1 MKIDREELV
10 RATEAGGLKKY
21 KTYAR
26 LSGPGWLQSAITLGG
41 GSLAGALFLGVI
53 GGYSILWV
61 QLFAM
66 ILGVVMLCA
75 ISYVTLSTGRS
86 PFEAMRTEINPVL
99 AWGWLIAT
107 LLANLVWALPQY
119 SLAYGAVSQN
129 LFPEAFADGGAV
141 SEFMVVIQ
149 NLFPDAFADEGTGS
163 KFLVSGIIFI
173 AVTAIT
179 LCYGNEGVGIK
190 IYEWVLKGIVAGI
203 VLCFMGVVLKIST
216 SSEDFNLLSALSG
229 FIPDLSILWKPA
241 EVFLPMLEKID
252 QAGVRSFWTEEIVN
266 TQRMR
271 MVAAAA
277 TAVGINMTFLLP
289 YSMLSKKWGREHRGL
304 AMFDLSTGMVIPYVL
319 AVSCVVIASAY
330 MFHGKPY
337 DGLLEDKNG
346 QVVLVES
353 SAGAKDFN
361 KLLER
366 RKNSSPEFA
375 SLEISQPETRLAA
388 MLVPRNT
395 ANFAKSLS
403 ALSGDSSFSNI
414 IFGLGVL
421 AMALSTISILCL
433 ISGFVFCEA
442 LGAPHG
448 GGVHKAG
455 ILTGLFGAFWPIFW
469 DGGSKAYL
477 AVVTSTFGYILFPI
491 ACLGFFLMMNSS
503 RLLKE
508 DLPKGG
514 QRLVWNLLLGT
525 SLLITGLAAGHT
537 ATTKTLPNS
546 DFPIGTVGLC
556 VFLALVVWGHFRM
569 KAKNV
574 PS

>member
-1 MKIDREELV
+1 MKIDRDELA
-10 RATEAGGLKKY
+10 RATEAGGWEKY
-21 KTYAR
+21 KTFAK

-61 QLFAM
+61 QLLAM
-66 ILGVVMLCA
+66 ILGVIMLCA
-75 ISYVTLSTGRS
+75 ISYITLSTGRS
-86 PFEAMRTEINPVL
+86 PFEAMRNEINSVL

-129 LFPEAFADGGAV
+129 LFPEVFADGG
-141 SEFMVVIQ
+141 
-149 NLFPDAFADEGTGS
+149 NGS
-163 KFLVSGIIFI
+163 KFLVSGIIFL

-216 SSEDFNLLSALSG
+216 SAEDFNLLGALSG
-229 FIPDLSILWKPA
+229 FIPDLSILWQPA
-241 EVFLPMLEKID
+241 EVFLPILEKIE
-252 QAGVRSFWTEEIVN
+252 QADLRAFWTEEIVN

-271 MVAAAA
+271 MVGAAA

-289 YSMLSKKWGREHRGL
+289 YSMLSKKWGKEHRGL
-304 AMFDLSTGMVIPYVL
+304 AIFDLSTGMVIPYVL

-330 MFHGKPY
+330 MFHGQPF
-337 DGLLEDKNG
+337 DGLLEEKDG

-353 SAGAKDFN
+353 SVGINDFN
-361 KLLER
+361 KLIDR
-366 RKNSSPEFA
+366 RKNTVEGSE
-375 SLEISQPETRLAA
+375 SLNVGQAETQLAA

-403 ALSGDSSFSNI
+403 ALSGDASFSNM

-442 LGAPHG
+442 LGTEHG
-448 GGVHKAG
+448 GTVHKAG
-455 ILTGLFGAFWPIFW
+455 ILTGLFGVFWPVFW

-477 AVVTSTFGYILFPI
+477 AVVTSTFGYVLFPI
-491 ACLGFFLMMNSS
+491 ASLAFFLMMNSS

-508 DLPKGG
+508 DLPKGNS
-514 QRLVWNLLLGT
+514 RLVWNLLLGT

-537 ATTKTLPNS
+537 ATTKTLPNG
-546 DFPIGTVGLC
+546 FPIGTVGLG
-556 VFLALVVWGHFRM
+556 VFLALVAWAHLRIKN
-569 KAKNV
+569 KA
-574 PS
+574 S

>member
-1 MKIDREELV
+1 MKIDREELA
-10 RATEAGGLKKY
+10 RATEAGGWEKY
-21 KTYAR
+21 KTFAK

-61 QLFAM
+61 QLLAM
-66 ILGVVMLCA
+66 ILGVIMLCA
-75 ISYVTLSTGRS
+75 ISYITLSTGRS
-86 PFEAMRTEINPVL
+86 PFEAMRNEINPVL

-129 LFPEAFADGGAV
+129 LFPEAFADGG
-141 SEFMVVIQ
+141 
-149 NLFPDAFADEGTGS
+149 DGS
-163 KFLVSGIIFI
+163 KFLVSGIIFL

-203 VLCFMGVVLKIST
+203 VLCFIGVVLKIST
-216 SSEDFNLLSALSG
+216 SAEDFNLLGALSG
-229 FIPDLSILWKPA
+229 FIPDLSILWQPA
-241 EVFLPMLEKID
+241 EVFLPILEKIE
-252 QAGVRSFWTEEIVN
+252 QADLRAFWTEEIVN

-271 MVAAAA
+271 MVGAAA

-289 YSMLSKKWGREHRGL
+289 YSMLSKKWGKEHRGL
-304 AMFDLSTGMVIPYVL
+304 AIFDLSTGMVIPYVL

-330 MFHGKPY
+330 MFHGQPY
-337 DGLLEDKNG
+337 DGLLEEKDG
-346 QVVLVES
+346 QMVLVES
-353 SAGAKDFN
+353 SAGINDFN
-361 KLLER
+361 KLIDR
-366 RKNSSPEFA
+366 RKNTVEGSE
-375 SLEISQPETRLAA
+375 SLEVGQAETQLAA

-403 ALSGDSSFSNI
+403 ALSGDASFSNM

-442 LGAPHG
+442 LGTVHG
-448 GGVHKAG
+448 GSVHKAG
-455 ILTGLFGAFWPIFW
+455 ILTGLFGVFWPVFW

-477 AVVTSTFGYILFPI
+477 AVVTSTFGYVLFPI
-491 ACLGFFLMMNSS
+491 ASLAFFLMMNSS

-508 DLPKGG
+508 DLPKGNS
-514 QRLVWNLLLGT
+514 RLVWNLLLGT

-537 ATTKTLPNS
+537 ATTKSLPNG
-546 DFPIGTVGLC
+546 FPIGTVGLG
-556 VFLALVVWGHFRM
+556 VFLALVAWAHLRM
-569 KAKNV
+569 KNKTV
-574 PS
+574 S

>member
-1 MKIDREELV
+1 MKIDREELA
-10 RATEAGGLKKY
+10 RATEAGGWEKY
-21 KTYAR
+21 KTFAK

-61 QLFAM
+61 QLLAM
-66 ILGVVMLCA
+66 ILGVIMLCA
-75 ISYVTLSTGRS
+75 ISYITLSTGRS
-86 PFEAMRTEINPVL
+86 PFEAMRNEINPVL

-129 LFPEAFADGGAV
+129 LFPEAFADGG
-141 SEFMVVIQ
+141 
-149 NLFPDAFADEGTGS
+149 NGS
-163 KFLVSGIIFI
+163 KFLVSGIIFL

-216 SSEDFNLLSALSG
+216 SAEDFNLLGALSG
-229 FIPDLSILWKPA
+229 FIPDLSILWQPA
-241 EVFLPMLEKID
+241 EVFLPILEKIE
-252 QAGVRSFWTEEIVN
+252 QADLRAFWTEEIVN

-271 MVAAAA
+271 MVGAAA

-289 YSMLSKKWGREHRGL
+289 YSMLSKKWGKEHRGL
-304 AMFDLSTGMVIPYVL
+304 AIFDLSTGMVIPYVL

-330 MFHGKPY
+330 MFHGQPY
-337 DGLLEDKNG
+337 DGLLEEKDG

-353 SAGAKDFN
+353 SAGINDFN
-361 KLLER
+361 KLIDR
-366 RKNSSPEFA
+366 RKNTVEGSE
-375 SLEISQPETRLAA
+375 SLEVGQAETKLAA

-403 ALSGDSSFSNI
+403 ALSGDASFSNM

-442 LGAPHG
+442 LGTEHG
-448 GGVHKAG
+448 GTVHKAG
-455 ILTGLFGAFWPIFW
+455 ILTGLFGVFWPVFW

-477 AVVTSTFGYILFPI
+477 AVVTSTFGYVLFPI
-491 ACLGFFLMMNSS
+491 ASLAFFLMMNSS

-508 DLPKGG
+508 DLPKGNS
-514 QRLVWNLLLGT
+514 RLVWNLLLGT

-537 ATTKTLPNS
+537 ATTKTLPNG
-546 DFPIGTVGLC
+546 FPIGTVGLG
-556 VFLALVVWGHFRM
+556 VFLALVAWAHLRM
-569 KAKNV
+569 KNKTV
-574 PS
+574 

>member
-1 MKIDREELV
+1 MKIDREELA
-10 RATEAGGLKKY
+10 RATEAGGWEKY
-21 KTYAR
+21 KTFAK

-61 QLFAM
+61 QLLAM
-66 ILGVVMLCA
+66 ILGVIMLCA
-75 ISYVTLSTGRS
+75 ISYITLSTGRS
-86 PFEAMRTEINPVL
+86 PFEAMRNEINPVL

-129 LFPEAFADGGAV
+129 LFPEAFADGG
-141 SEFMVVIQ
+141 
-149 NLFPDAFADEGTGS
+149 NGS
-163 KFLVSGIIFI
+163 KFLVSGIIFL

-216 SSEDFNLLSALSG
+216 SAEDFNLLGALSG
-229 FIPDLSILWKPA
+229 FIPDLSILWQPA
-241 EVFLPMLEKID
+241 EVFLPILEKIE
-252 QAGVRSFWTEEIVN
+252 QADLRAFWTEEIVN

-271 MVAAAA
+271 MVGAAA

-289 YSMLSKKWGREHRGL
+289 YSMLSKKWGKEHRGL
-304 AMFDLSTGMVIPYVL
+304 AIFDLSTGMVIPYVL

-330 MFHGKPY
+330 MFHGQPY
-337 DGLLEDKNG
+337 DGLLEEKDG

-353 SAGAKDFN
+353 SAGINDFN
-361 KLLER
+361 KLIDR
-366 RKNSSPEFA
+366 RKNTIEGSD
-375 SLEISQPETRLAA
+375 SLEVGQAETQLAA

-403 ALSGDSSFSNI
+403 ALSGDASFSNM

-442 LGAPHG
+442 LGTEHG
-448 GGVHKAG
+448 GTVHKAG
-455 ILTGLFGAFWPIFW
+455 ILTGLFGVFWPVFW

-477 AVVTSTFGYILFPI
+477 AVVTSTFGYVLFPI
-491 ACLGFFLMMNSS
+491 ASLAFFLMMNSS

-508 DLPKGG
+508 DLPKGNS
-514 QRLVWNLLLGT
+514 RLVWNLLLGT

-537 ATTKTLPNS
+537 ATTKTLPNG
-546 DFPIGTVGLC
+546 FPIGTVGLG
-556 VFLALVVWGHFRM
+556 VFLALVAWAHLRM
-569 KAKNV
+569 KNKTV
-574 PS
+574 S

>member
-10 RATEAGGLKKY
+10 RASQAGGFKKY

-61 QLFAM
+61 QLLAM

-86 PFEAMRTEINPVL
+86 PFEAMRTEVNPVL

-129 LFPEAFADGGAV
+129 LFPEVFADGG
-141 SEFMVVIQ
+141 
-149 NLFPDAFADEGTGS
+149 TGA
-163 KFLVSGIIFI
+163 KFLVSGLIFI
-173 AVTAIT
+173 VVTAIT
-179 LCYGNEGVGIK
+179 LCYGRDGVGIK

-203 VLCFMGVVLKIST
+203 VLCFMGVVLKIS
-216 SSEDFNLLSALSG
+216 SSSADFNLLIALRG
-229 FIPDLSILWKPA
+229 FIPDLSILTEPGD
-241 EVFLPMLEKID
+241 VFLPLLKEID
-252 QAGVRSFWTEEIVN
+252 HAGVREFWSEKIVN
-266 TQRMR
+266 TQRER
-271 MVAAAA
+271 MVGAAA

-304 AMFDLSTGMVIPYVL
+304 AIFDLSTGMVIPYVL
-319 AVSCVVIASAY
+319 AVSCVVLASAY
-330 MFHGKPY
+330 MFHGQPY
-337 DGLLEDKNG
+337 DGLLVEEDG
-346 QVVLVES
+346 QVRLVED
-353 SAGAKDFN
+353 SAGARDFD
-361 KLLER
+361 KLIAG
-366 RKNSSPEFA
+366 RKGADPEF
-375 SLEISQPETRLAA
+375 SELEVGQAETRLAA
-388 MLVPRNT
+388 MLVPRT
-395 ANFAKSLS
+395 TGNFANSLS
-403 ALSGDSSFSNI
+403 ALSGEGSVSQF

-442 LGAPHG
+442 LGVAHG
-448 GGVHKAG
+448 GSVHKAG
-455 ILTGLFGAFWPIFW
+455 ILTGLFGVFWPVFW

-514 QRLVWNLLLGT
+514 QRLLWNFLLGT

-556 VFLALVVWGHFRM
+556 AFIALIIWGHFRRS
-569 KAKNV
+569 KGNESA
-574 PS
+574 

>member
-1 MKIDREELV
+1 MKIDREELA
-10 RATEAGGLKKY
+10 RATEAGGWEKY
-21 KTYAR
+21 KTFAK

-61 QLFAM
+61 QLLAM
-66 ILGVVMLCA
+66 ILGVIMLCA
-75 ISYVTLSTGRS
+75 ISYITLSTGRS
-86 PFEAMRTEINPVL
+86 PFEAMRNEINPVL

-129 LFPEAFADGGAV
+129 LFPEAFADGG
-141 SEFMVVIQ
+141 
-149 NLFPDAFADEGTGS
+149 NGS
-163 KFLVSGIIFI
+163 KFLVSGIIFL

-216 SSEDFNLLSALSG
+216 SAEDFNLLGALSG
-229 FIPDLSILWKPA
+229 FIPDLSILWQPA
-241 EVFLPMLEKID
+241 EVFLPILEKIE
-252 QAGVRSFWTEEIVN
+252 QADLRAFWTEEIVN

-271 MVAAAA
+271 MVGAAA

-289 YSMLSKKWGREHRGL
+289 YSMLSKKWGKEHRGL
-304 AMFDLSTGMVIPYVL
+304 AIFDLSTGMVIPYVL

-330 MFHGKPY
+330 MFHGQPY
-337 DGLLEDKNG
+337 DGLLEEKDG

-353 SAGAKDFN
+353 SAGINDFN
-361 KLLER
+361 KLIDR
-366 RKNSSPEFA
+366 RKNTVEGSA
-375 SLEISQPETRLAA
+375 SLEVGQAETQLAA

-403 ALSGDSSFSNI
+403 ALSGDASFSNM

-442 LGAPHG
+442 LGTEHG
-448 GGVHKAG
+448 GNGAQGGHSYRIVWGVLAG
-455 ILTGLFGAFWPIFW
+455 
-469 DGGSKAYL
+469 
-477 AVVTSTFGYILFPI
+477 
-491 ACLGFFLMMNSS
+491 
-503 RLLKE
+503 
-508 DLPKGG
+508 
-514 QRLVWNLLLGT
+514 LLGRWIQSIFGGGHLDLWVCVIPDREPRLFSDDEFLPLAQRGSAQGEQPIGVESFT
-525 SLLITGLAAGHT
+525 GDFPADYRTGCGTYRHHQDPAQWIPHRYGWLRCVSCPGGMGSFADEKQDCLMNLFSNLIT
-537 ATTKTLPNS
+537 
-546 DFPIGTVGLC
+546 
-556 VFLALVVWGHFRM
+556 FLQ
-569 KAKNV
+569 
-574 PS
+574 

>member
-1 MKIDREELV
+1 MKIAREELV
-10 RATEAGGLKKY
+10 RATEAGGLQKY

-61 QLFAM
+61 QLVAM
-66 ILGVVMLCA
+66 ILGVIMLCA

-129 LFPEAFADGGAV
+129 LFPEAFADGG
-141 SEFMVVIQ
+141 
-149 NLFPDAFADEGTGS
+149 TGS
-163 KFLVSGIIFI
+163 KYLVSGLIFI

-179 LCYGNEGVGIK
+179 LCYGKEGMGIK
-190 IYEWVLKGIVAGI
+190 VYEWVLKGIVAGI

-216 SSEDFNLLSALSG
+216 SSVDFNLLGTLSG
-229 FIPDLSILWKPA
+229 FIPDLSILTTPGD
-241 EVFLPMLEKID
+241 VFLPLLKEIEHV
-252 QAGVRSFWTEEIVN
+252 GIREFWTAQIVD
-266 TQRMR
+266 TQRER
-271 MVAAAA
+271 MVGAAA

-289 YSMLSKKWGREHRGL
+289 YSMLSKKWGKEHRGL
-304 AMFDLSTGMVIPYVL
+304 AIFDLSTGMVIPYVL

-330 MFHGKPY
+330 MFHGQPY
-337 DGLLEDKNG
+337 DGLLVEENG
-346 QVVLVES
+346 QVRVVED
-353 SAGAKDFN
+353 SAGAKDFT
-361 KLLER
+361 KLISKRKGAAPELSDLEVGQ
-366 RKNSSPEFA
+366 A
-375 SLEISQPETRLAA
+375 ETRLAA
-388 MLVPRNT
+388 MLVPRST
-395 ANFAKSLS
+395 GNFANSLS
-403 ALSGDSSFSNI
+403 ALSGEGSISQF

-448 GGVHKAG
+448 GTIHKAG
-455 ILTGLFGAFWPIFW
+455 ILTGLFGVFWPVFW

-477 AVVTSTFGYILFPI
+477 AVVTSTFGYVLFPI
-491 ACLGFFLMMNSS
+491 ACLAFFLMMNSS
-503 RLLKE
+503 RLLKD
-508 DLPKGG
+508 DLPRGKS
-514 QRLVWNLLLGT
+514 RLIWNLLLGT

-537 ATTKTLPNS
+537 ATTKTLPNG
-546 DFPIGTVGLC
+546 FPIGTVGLG
-556 VFLALVVWGHFRM
+556 VFLALVAWAHLRM
-569 KAKNV
+569 KNKA
-574 PS
+574 S

>member
-1 MKIDREELV
+1 MKIDREELA
-10 RATEAGGLKKY
+10 RATEAGGWEKY
-21 KTYAR
+21 KTFAK

-61 QLFAM
+61 QLLAM
-66 ILGVVMLCA
+66 ILGVIMLCA
-75 ISYVTLSTGRS
+75 ISYITLSTGRS
-86 PFEAMRTEINPVL
+86 PFEAMRNEINPVL

-129 LFPEAFADGGAV
+129 LFPEAFADGG
-141 SEFMVVIQ
+141 
-149 NLFPDAFADEGTGS
+149 DGS
-163 KFLVSGIIFI
+163 KFLVSGIIFL

-216 SSEDFNLLSALSG
+216 SAEDFNLLGALSG
-229 FIPDLSILWKPA
+229 FIPDLSILWQPA
-241 EVFLPMLEKID
+241 EVFLPILEKIE
-252 QAGVRSFWTEEIVN
+252 QADLRAFWTEEIVN

-271 MVAAAA
+271 MVGAAA

-289 YSMLSKKWGREHRGL
+289 YSMLSKKWGKEHRGL
-304 AMFDLSTGMVIPYVL
+304 AIFDLSTGMVIPYVL

-330 MFHGKPY
+330 MFHGQPY
-337 DGLLEDKNG
+337 DGLLEEKDG

-353 SAGAKDFN
+353 SAGINDFN
-361 KLLER
+361 KLIDR
-366 RKNSSPEFA
+366 RKNAIEGSA
-375 SLEISQPETRLAA
+375 SLEVGQAETQLAA

-403 ALSGDSSFSNI
+403 ALSGDASFSNM

-442 LGAPHG
+442 LGTEHG
-448 GGVHKAG
+448 GNVHKAG
-455 ILTGLFGAFWPIFW
+455 ILTGLFGVFWPVFW

-477 AVVTSTFGYILFPI
+477 AVVTSTFGYVLFPI
-491 ACLGFFLMMNSS
+491 ASLAFFLMMNSS

-508 DLPKGG
+508 DLPKGNS
-514 QRLVWNLLLGT
+514 RLVWNLLLGT

-537 ATTKTLPNS
+537 ATTKTLPNG
-546 DFPIGTVGLC
+546 FPLGTVGLG
-556 VFLALVVWGHFRM
+556 VFLALVGWAHLRM
-569 KAKNV
+569 KNKA
-574 PS
+574 S

>member
-10 RATEAGGLKKY
+10 RATEAGGLQKY

-61 QLFAM
+61 QLVAT
-66 ILGVVMLCA
+66 ILGVIMLCA
-75 ISYVTLSTGRS
+75 FSYVTLSTGRS

-107 LLANLVWALPQY
+107 LLANLVCALPQY

-129 LFPEAFADGGAV
+129 LFPEAFADGG
-141 SEFMVVIQ
+141 
-149 NLFPDAFADEGTGS
+149 TGS
-163 KFLVSGIIFI
+163 KYLVSGLIFI

-179 LCYGNEGVGIK
+179 LCYGKEGMGIK
-190 IYEWVLKGIVAGI
+190 VYEWVLKGIVAGI

-216 SSEDFNLLSALSG
+216 SSADFNLLGTLSG
-229 FIPDLSILWKPA
+229 FIPDLSILTTPGD
-241 EVFLPMLEKID
+241 VFLPLLKEIEHV
-252 QAGVRSFWTEEIVN
+252 GIREFWTAQIVD
-266 TQRMR
+266 TQRER
-271 MVAAAA
+271 MVGAAA

-289 YSMLSKKWGREHRGL
+289 YSMLSKKWGKEHRGL
-304 AMFDLSTGMVIPYVL
+304 AIFDLSTGMVIPYVL

-330 MFHGKPY
+330 MFHGQPY
-337 DGLLEDKNG
+337 DGLLVEENG
-346 QVVLVES
+346 QVRVVED
-353 SAGAKDFN
+353 SAGAKDFT
-361 KLLER
+361 KLISKRKGAAPELSDLEVGQ
-366 RKNSSPEFA
+366 A
-375 SLEISQPETRLAA
+375 ETRLAA
-388 MLVPRNT
+388 MLVPRST
-395 ANFAKSLS
+395 GNFANSLS
-403 ALSGDSSFSNI
+403 ALSGEGSISQF

-448 GGVHKAG
+448 GTIHKAG
-455 ILTGLFGAFWPIFW
+455 ILTGLFGVFWPVFW

-477 AVVTSTFGYILFPI
+477 AVVTSTFGYVLFPI
-491 ACLGFFLMMNSS
+491 ACLAFFLMMNSS
-503 RLLKE
+503 RLLKD
-508 DLPKGG
+508 DLPRGKS
-514 QRLVWNLLLGT
+514 RLIWNLLLGT

-537 ATTKTLPNS
+537 ATTKTLPNG
-546 DFPIGTVGLC
+546 FPIGTVGLG
-556 VFLALVVWGHFRM
+556 VFLALVAWAHLRM
-569 KAKNV
+569 KNKA
-574 PS
+574 S

>member
-1 MKIDREELV
+1 MKIDREELA
-10 RATEAGGLKKY
+10 RATAVGGWKKY
-21 KTYAR
+21 KTFAK

-61 QLFAM
+61 QLLAM
-66 ILGVVMLCA
+66 ILGVIMLCA
-75 ISYVTLSTGRS
+75 ISYITLSTGRS
-86 PFEAMRTEINPVL
+86 PFEAMRNEINPVL

-119 SLAYGAVSQN
+119 SLAYGAISQN
-129 LFPEAFADGGAV
+129 LFPEAFADGG
-141 SEFMVVIQ
+141 
-149 NLFPDAFADEGTGS
+149 DGS
-163 KFLVSGIIFI
+163 KFLVSGIIFL

-216 SSEDFNLLSALSG
+216 SAEDFNLLGALSG
-229 FIPDLSILWKPA
+229 FIPDLSILWQPA
-241 EVFLPMLEKID
+241 EVFLPILEKIEQTD
-252 QAGVRSFWTEEIVN
+252 LRAFWTEEIVN

-271 MVAAAA
+271 MVGAAA

-289 YSMLSKKWGREHRGL
+289 YSMLSKKWGKEHRGL
-304 AMFDLSTGMVIPYVL
+304 AIFDLSTGMVIPYVL

-330 MFHGKPY
+330 MFHGQPY
-337 DGLLEDKNG
+337 DGLLKEKDG

-353 SAGAKDFN
+353 SAGINDFN
-361 KLLER
+361 KLIDR
-366 RKNSSPEFA
+366 RKNAVEGSA
-375 SLEISQPETRLAA
+375 SLEVGQAETQLAA

-403 ALSGDSSFSNI
+403 ALSGDASFSNM

-442 LGAPHG
+442 LGTEHG
-448 GGVHKAG
+448 GTAHKAG
-455 ILTGLFGAFWPIFW
+455 ILTGLFGVFWPVFW

-477 AVVTSTFGYILFPI
+477 AVVTSTFGYVLFPI
-491 ACLGFFLMMNSS
+491 ASLAFFLMMNSS

-508 DLPKGG
+508 DLPKGNS
-514 QRLVWNLLLGT
+514 RLVWNLLLGT

-537 ATTKTLPNS
+537 ATTKTLPNG
-546 DFPIGTVGLC
+546 FPIGTVGLG
-556 VFLALVVWGHFRM
+556 VFLALVAWAHLRM
-569 KAKNV
+569 KNKTV
-574 PS
+574 

>member
-1 MKIDREELV
+1 MKIDREELA
-10 RATEAGGLKKY
+10 RATEAGGWEKY
-21 KTYAR
+21 KTFAK

-61 QLFAM
+61 QLLAM
-66 ILGVVMLCA
+66 ILGVIMLCA
-75 ISYVTLSTGRS
+75 ISYITLSTGRS
-86 PFEAMRTEINPVL
+86 PFEAMRNEINPVL

-129 LFPEAFADGGAV
+129 LFPEAFADGG
-141 SEFMVVIQ
+141 
-149 NLFPDAFADEGTGS
+149 NGS
-163 KFLVSGIIFI
+163 KFLVSGIIFL

-216 SSEDFNLLSALSG
+216 SAEDFNLLGALSG
-229 FIPDLSILWKPA
+229 FIPDLSILWQPA
-241 EVFLPMLEKID
+241 EVFLPILEKIE
-252 QAGVRSFWTEEIVN
+252 QADLRAFWTEEIVN

-271 MVAAAA
+271 MVGAAA

-289 YSMLSKKWGREHRGL
+289 YSMLSKKWGKEHRGL
-304 AMFDLSTGMVIPYVL
+304 AIFDLSTGMVIPYVL

-330 MFHGKPY
+330 MFHGQPF
-337 DGLLEDKNG
+337 DGLLEEKDG
-346 QVVLVES
+346 RVVLVES
-353 SAGAKDFN
+353 SAGINDFN
-361 KLLER
+361 KLIDR
-366 RKNSSPEFA
+366 RKNTVEGSE
-375 SLEISQPETRLAA
+375 SLNVGQAETQLAA

-403 ALSGDSSFSNI
+403 ALSGDASFSNM

-442 LGAPHG
+442 LGATHG
-448 GGVHKAG
+448 GSVHKAG
-455 ILTGLFGAFWPIFW
+455 ILTGLFGVFWPVFW

-477 AVVTSTFGYILFPI
+477 AVVTSTFGYVLFPI
-491 ACLGFFLMMNSS
+491 ACLAFFLMMNSS

-508 DLPKGG
+508 DLPKGNS
-514 QRLVWNLLLGT
+514 RLVWNLLLGT

-537 ATTKTLPNS
+537 ATTKTLPNG
-546 DFPIGTVGLC
+546 FPIGTVGLA
-556 VFLALVVWGHFRM
+556 VFLALVAWAHLRM
-569 KAKNV
+569 KNKTV
-574 PS
+574 S

>member
-10 RATEAGGLKKY
+10 RASQAGGFKKY

-61 QLFAM
+61 QLLAM

-86 PFEAMRTEINPVL
+86 PFEAMRTEVNPVL

-129 LFPEAFADGGAV
+129 LFPEVFADGG
-141 SEFMVVIQ
+141 
-149 NLFPDAFADEGTGS
+149 TGE
-163 KFLVSGIIFI
+163 KFLVSGLIFI
-173 AVTAIT
+173 VVTAIT
-179 LCYGNEGVGIK
+179 LCYGRDGVGIK

-203 VLCFMGVVLKIST
+203 VLCFMGVVLKIS
-216 SSEDFNLLSALSG
+216 SSSADFNLLIALRG
-229 FIPDLSILWKPA
+229 FIPDLSILTEPGD
-241 EVFLPMLEKID
+241 VFLPLLKEID
-252 QAGVRSFWTEEIVN
+252 HAGVREFWSEKIVN
-266 TQRMR
+266 TQRER
-271 MVAAAA
+271 MVGAAA

-304 AMFDLSTGMVIPYVL
+304 AIFDLSTGMVIPYVL
-319 AVSCVVIASAY
+319 AVSCVVLASAY
-330 MFHGKPY
+330 MFHGQPY
-337 DGLLEDKNG
+337 DGLLVEEDG
-346 QVVLVES
+346 QVRLVED
-353 SAGAKDFN
+353 SAGARDFD
-361 KLLER
+361 KLIAD
-366 RKNSSPEFA
+366 RKGADPEF
-375 SLEISQPETRLAA
+375 SELEVGQAETRLAA
-388 MLVPRNT
+388 MLVPRT
-395 ANFAKSLS
+395 TGNFANSLS
-403 ALSGDSSFSNI
+403 ALSGEGSVSQF

-442 LGAPHG
+442 LGVAHG
-448 GGVHKAG
+448 GSVHKAG
-455 ILTGLFGAFWPIFW
+455 ILTGLFGVFWPVFW

-514 QRLVWNLLLGT
+514 QRVLWNLLLGT

-556 VFLALVVWGHFRM
+556 AFIALIILGHFRRS
-569 KAKNV
+569 KGNESV
-574 PS
+574 

>member
-1 MKIDREELV
+1 MKIDREELA
-10 RATEAGGLKKY
+10 RATEAGGWEKY
-21 KTYAR
+21 KTFAR

-61 QLFAM
+61 QLLAM
-66 ILGVVMLCA
+66 ILGVIMLCA
-75 ISYVTLSTGRS
+75 ISYITLSTGRS
-86 PFEAMRTEINPVL
+86 PFEAMRNEINPVL

-129 LFPEAFADGGAV
+129 LFPEAFADGG
-141 SEFMVVIQ
+141 
-149 NLFPDAFADEGTGS
+149 NGS
-163 KFLVSGIIFI
+163 KFLVSGIIFL

-216 SSEDFNLLSALSG
+216 SAEDFNLLGALSG
-229 FIPDLSILWKPA
+229 FIPDLSILWQPA
-241 EVFLPMLEKID
+241 EVFLPILEKIE
-252 QAGVRSFWTEEIVN
+252 QADLRAFWTEEIVN

-271 MVAAAA
+271 MVGAAA

-289 YSMLSKKWGREHRGL
+289 YSMLSKKWGKEHRGL
-304 AMFDLSTGMVIPYVL
+304 AIFDLSTGMVIPYVL

-330 MFHGKPY
+330 MFHGQPY
-337 DGLLEDKNG
+337 DGLLEEKDG

-353 SAGAKDFN
+353 SAGINDFN
-361 KLLER
+361 KLIDR
-366 RKNSSPEFA
+366 RKNTVEGSA
-375 SLEISQPETRLAA
+375 SLEVGQAETQLAA

-403 ALSGDSSFSNI
+403 ALSGDASFSNM

-442 LGAPHG
+442 LGTEHG
-448 GGVHKAG
+448 GTVHKAG
-455 ILTGLFGAFWPIFW
+455 ILTGLFGVFWPVFW
-469 DGGSKAYL
+469 DGGSKAYF
-477 AVVTSTFGYILFPI
+477 AVVTSTFGYVLFPI
-491 ACLGFFLMMNSS
+491 ASLAFFLMMNSS

-508 DLPKGG
+508 DLPKGNS
-514 QRLVWNLLLGT
+514 RLVWNLLLGT

-537 ATTKTLPNS
+537 ATTKTLPNG
-546 DFPIGTVGLC
+546 FPIGTVGLG
-556 VFLALVVWGHFRM
+556 VFLALVAWAHLRM
-569 KAKNV
+569 KNKTV
-574 PS
+574 

>member
-10 RATEAGGLKKY
+10 RATEAGGLQKY

-61 QLFAM
+61 QLVAM
-66 ILGVVMLCA
+66 ILGVIMLCA

-129 LFPEAFADGGAV
+129 LFPEAFADGG
-141 SEFMVVIQ
+141 
-149 NLFPDAFADEGTGS
+149 TGS
-163 KFLVSGIIFI
+163 KYLVSGLIFI

-179 LCYGNEGVGIK
+179 LCYGKEGMGIK
-190 IYEWVLKGIVAGI
+190 VYEWVLKGIVAGI

-216 SSEDFNLLSALSG
+216 SSVDFNLLGTLSG
-229 FIPDLSILWKPA
+229 FIPDLSILTTPGD
-241 EVFLPMLEKID
+241 VFLPLLKEIEH
-252 QAGVRSFWTEEIVN
+252 AGIREFWTAQIID
-266 TQRMR
+266 TQRER
-271 MVAAAA
+271 MVGAAA

-289 YSMLSKKWGREHRGL
+289 YSMLSKKWGKEHRGL
-304 AMFDLSTGMVIPYVL
+304 AIFDLSTGMVIPYVL

-330 MFHGKPY
+330 MFHGQPY
-337 DGLLEDKNG
+337 DGLLVEENG
-346 QVVLVES
+346 QVRVVED
-353 SAGAKDFN
+353 SAGAKDFT
-361 KLLER
+361 KLISKRKGAAPELSDLEVGQ
-366 RKNSSPEFA
+366 A
-375 SLEISQPETRLAA
+375 ETLLAA
-388 MLVPRNT
+388 MLVPRST
-395 ANFAKSLS
+395 GNFANSLS
-403 ALSGDSSFSNI
+403 ALSGEGSISQF

-448 GGVHKAG
+448 GTIHKAG
-455 ILTGLFGAFWPIFW
+455 ILTGLFGVFWPVFW

-477 AVVTSTFGYILFPI
+477 AVVTSTFGYVLFPI
-491 ACLGFFLMMNSS
+491 ACLAFFLMMNSS
-503 RLLKE
+503 RLLKD
-508 DLPKGG
+508 DLPRGKS
-514 QRLVWNLLLGT
+514 RLIWNLLLGT

-537 ATTKTLPNS
+537 ATTKTLPNG
-546 DFPIGTVGLC
+546 FPIGTLGLG
-556 VFLALVVWGHFRM
+556 VFLALVAWAHLRM
-569 KAKNV
+569 KNKA
-574 PS
+574 SS

>member
-1 MKIDREELV
+1 MKIDREQLA
-10 RATEAGGLKKY
+10 RATEAGGWEKY
-21 KTYAR
+21 KTFAK

-61 QLFAM
+61 QLLAM

-75 ISYVTLSTGRS
+75 ISYITLSTGRS
-86 PFEAMRTEINPVL
+86 PFEAMRNEINPVL

-129 LFPEAFADGGAV
+129 LFPEAFADGG
-141 SEFMVVIQ
+141 
-149 NLFPDAFADEGTGS
+149 DGS
-163 KFLVSGIIFI
+163 KFLVSGIIFL

-216 SSEDFNLLSALSG
+216 SAEDFDLLGALSG
-229 FIPDLSILWKPA
+229 FIPDLSILWQPA
-241 EVFLPMLEKID
+241 EVFLPILEKIE
-252 QAGVRSFWTEEIVN
+252 QADLRAFWTEEIVN

-271 MVAAAA
+271 MVGAAA

-304 AMFDLSTGMVIPYVL
+304 AIFDLSTGMVIPYVL

-330 MFHGKPY
+330 MFHGQPY
-337 DGLLEDKNG
+337 DGLLEEKDG

-353 SAGAKDFN
+353 SAGINDFN
-361 KLLER
+361 KLIDR
-366 RKNSSPEFA
+366 RKNAIEGSEI
-375 SLEISQPETRLAA
+375 LEVGQVETRLAA

-403 ALSGDSSFSNI
+403 AISGDVSFSNV

-442 LGAPHG
+442 LGAQHG
-448 GGVHKAG
+448 GKVHKAG
-455 ILTGLFGAFWPIFW
+455 ILTGLFGVFWPVFW

-477 AVVTSTFGYILFPI
+477 AVVTSTFGYVLFPI
-491 ACLGFFLMMNSS
+491 ACLAFFLMMNSS
-503 RLLKE
+503 RLLKD
-508 DLPKGG
+508 DLPKGNS
-514 QRLVWNLLLGT
+514 RLVWNLLLGT

-537 ATTKTLPNS
+537 ATTKTLPNG
-546 DFPIGTVGLC
+546 FPIGTVGLG
-556 VFLALVVWGHFRM
+556 VFLALVVWAHLRM
-569 KAKNV
+569 KNKAT
-574 PS
+574 S

>member
-1 MKIDREELV
+1 MKIDREELA
-10 RATEAGGLKKY
+10 RATEAGGWEKY
-21 KTYAR
+21 KTFAR

-61 QLFAM
+61 QLLAM
-66 ILGVVMLCA
+66 ILGVIMLCA
-75 ISYVTLSTGRS
+75 ISYITLSTGRS
-86 PFEAMRTEINPVL
+86 PFEAMRNEINPVL

-129 LFPEAFADGGAV
+129 LFPEAFADGG
-141 SEFMVVIQ
+141 
-149 NLFPDAFADEGTGS
+149 NGS
-163 KFLVSGIIFI
+163 KFLVSGIIFL

-216 SSEDFNLLSALSG
+216 SAEDFNLLGALSG
-229 FIPDLSILWKPA
+229 FIPDLSILWQPA
-241 EVFLPMLEKID
+241 EVFLPILEKIE
-252 QAGVRSFWTEEIVN
+252 QADLRAFWTEEIVN

-271 MVAAAA
+271 MVGAAA

-289 YSMLSKKWGREHRGL
+289 YSMLSKKWGKEHRGL
-304 AMFDLSTGMVIPYVL
+304 AIFDLSTGMVIPYVL

-330 MFHGKPY
+330 MFHGQPY
-337 DGLLEDKNG
+337 DGLLEEKDG
-346 QVVLVES
+346 QVLLVES
-353 SAGAKDFN
+353 SSGINDFN
-361 KLLER
+361 KLIDR
-366 RKNSSPEFA
+366 RKNTVEGSD
-375 SLEISQPETRLAA
+375 SLEVGQAETQLAA

-403 ALSGDSSFSNI
+403 ALSGDASFSNM

-442 LGAPHG
+442 LGTEHG
-448 GGVHKAG
+448 GTVHKAG
-455 ILTGLFGAFWPIFW
+455 ILTGLFGVFWPVFW

-477 AVVTSTFGYILFPI
+477 AVVTSTFGYVLFPI
-491 ACLGFFLMMNSS
+491 ASLAFFLMMNSS

-508 DLPKGG
+508 DLPKGNS
-514 QRLVWNLLLGT
+514 RLVWNLLLGT

-537 ATTKTLPNS
+537 ATTKTLPNG
-546 DFPIGTVGLC
+546 FPIGTVGLG
-556 VFLALVVWGHFRM
+556 VFLALVAWAHLRM
-569 KAKNV
+569 KNKTV
-574 PS
+574 S

>member
-10 RATEAGGLKKY
+10 RASQAGGFKKY

-61 QLFAM
+61 QLLAM

-86 PFEAMRTEINPVL
+86 PFEAMRTEVNPVL

-129 LFPEAFADGGAV
+129 LFPEVFADGG
-141 SEFMVVIQ
+141 
-149 NLFPDAFADEGTGS
+149 TGA
-163 KFLVSGIIFI
+163 KFLVSGLIFI
-173 AVTAIT
+173 VVTAIT
-179 LCYGNEGVGIK
+179 LCYGRDGVGIK

-203 VLCFMGVVLKIST
+203 VLCFMGVVLKIS
-216 SSEDFNLLSALSG
+216 SSSADFNLLIALRG
-229 FIPDLSILWKPA
+229 FIPDLSILTEPGD
-241 EVFLPMLEKID
+241 VFLPLLKEID
-252 QAGVRSFWTEEIVN
+252 NAGVREFWSEKIVN
-266 TQRMR
+266 IQRER
-271 MVAAAA
+271 MVGAAA

-304 AMFDLSTGMVIPYVL
+304 AIFDLSTGMVIPYVL
-319 AVSCVVIASAY
+319 AVSCVVLASAY
-330 MFHGKPY
+330 MFHGQPY
-337 DGLLEDKNG
+337 DGLLVEEDG
-346 QVVLVES
+346 QVRLVED
-353 SAGAKDFN
+353 SAGARDFD
-361 KLLER
+361 KLIAG
-366 RKNSSPEFA
+366 RKGADPEF
-375 SLEISQPETRLAA
+375 SELEVGQAETRLAA
-388 MLVPRNT
+388 MLVPRT
-395 ANFAKSLS
+395 TGNFANSLS
-403 ALSGDSSFSNI
+403 ALSGEGSVSQF

-442 LGAPHG
+442 LGVAHG
-448 GGVHKAG
+448 GSVHKAG
-455 ILTGLFGAFWPIFW
+455 ILTGLFGVFWPVFW

-514 QRLVWNLLLGT
+514 QRLLWNFLLGT

-556 VFLALVVWGHFRM
+556 AFIALIIWGHFRRS
-569 KAKNV
+569 KGNESV
-574 PS
+574 

>member
-10 RATEAGGLKKY
+10 RATEVGGLQKY

-61 QLFAM
+61 QLVAM
-66 ILGVVMLCA
+66 ILGVIMLCA

-129 LFPEAFADGGAV
+129 LFPEAFADGG
-141 SEFMVVIQ
+141 
-149 NLFPDAFADEGTGS
+149 TGS
-163 KFLVSGIIFI
+163 KYLVSGLIFI

-179 LCYGNEGVGIK
+179 LCYGKEGMGIK
-190 IYEWVLKGIVAGI
+190 VYEWVLKGIVAGI

-216 SSEDFNLLSALSG
+216 SSVDFNLLGTLSG
-229 FIPDLSILWKPA
+229 FIPDLSILTTPGD
-241 EVFLPMLEKID
+241 VFLPLLKEIEHV
-252 QAGVRSFWTEEIVN
+252 GIREFWTAQIVD
-266 TQRMR
+266 TQRER
-271 MVAAAA
+271 MVGAAA

-289 YSMLSKKWGREHRGL
+289 YSMLSKKWGKEHRGL
-304 AMFDLSTGMVIPYVL
+304 AIFDLSTGMVIPYVL

-330 MFHGKPY
+330 MFHGQPY
-337 DGLLEDKNG
+337 DGLLVEENG
-346 QVVLVES
+346 QVRVVED
-353 SAGAKDFN
+353 SAGAKDFT
-361 KLLER
+361 KLISKRKGAAPELSDLEVGQ
-366 RKNSSPEFA
+366 A
-375 SLEISQPETRLAA
+375 ETRLAA
-388 MLVPRNT
+388 MLVPRST
-395 ANFAKSLS
+395 GNFANSLS
-403 ALSGDSSFSNI
+403 ALSGEGSISQF

-448 GGVHKAG
+448 GTIHKAG
-455 ILTGLFGAFWPIFW
+455 ILTGLFGVFWPVFW

-477 AVVTSTFGYILFPI
+477 AVVTSTFGYVLFPI
-491 ACLGFFLMMNSS
+491 ACLAFFLMMNSS
-503 RLLKE
+503 RLLKD
-508 DLPKGG
+508 DLPRGKS
-514 QRLVWNLLLGT
+514 RLIWNLLLGT

-537 ATTKTLPNS
+537 ATTKTLPNG
-546 DFPIGTVGLC
+546 FPIGTVGLG
-556 VFLALVVWGHFRM
+556 VFLALVAWAHLRM
-569 KAKNV
+569 KNKA
-574 PS
+574 S

>member
-10 RATEAGGLKKY
+10 RASQAGGFKKY

-61 QLFAM
+61 QLLAM

-86 PFEAMRTEINPVL
+86 PFEAMRTEVNPVL

-129 LFPEAFADGGAV
+129 LFPEVFADGG
-141 SEFMVVIQ
+141 
-149 NLFPDAFADEGTGS
+149 TGE
-163 KFLVSGIIFI
+163 KFLVSGLIFI
-173 AVTAIT
+173 VVTAIT
-179 LCYGNEGVGIK
+179 LCYGRDGVGIK

-203 VLCFMGVVLKIST
+203 VLCFMGVVLKIS
-216 SSEDFNLLSALSG
+216 SSSADFNLLIALRG
-229 FIPDLSILWKPA
+229 FIPDLSILTEPGD
-241 EVFLPMLEKID
+241 VFLPLLKEID
-252 QAGVRSFWTEEIVN
+252 HAGVREFWSEKIVN
-266 TQRMR
+266 TQRER
-271 MVAAAA
+271 MVGAAA

-304 AMFDLSTGMVIPYVL
+304 AIFDLSTGMVIPYVL
-319 AVSCVVIASAY
+319 AVSCVVLASAY
-330 MFHGKPY
+330 MFHGQPY
-337 DGLLEDKNG
+337 DGLLVEEDG
-346 QVVLVES
+346 QVRLVED
-353 SAGAKDFN
+353 SAGARDFD
-361 KLLER
+361 KLIAG
-366 RKNSSPEFA
+366 RKGADPEF
-375 SLEISQPETRLAA
+375 SELEIGQAETRLAA
-388 MLVPRNT
+388 MLVPRT
-395 ANFAKSLS
+395 TGNFANSLS
-403 ALSGDSSFSNI
+403 ALSGEGSVSQF

-442 LGAPHG
+442 LGVAHG
-448 GGVHKAG
+448 GSVHKAG
-455 ILTGLFGAFWPIFW
+455 ILTGLFGVFWPVFW

-514 QRLVWNLLLGT
+514 QRLLWNFLLGT

-556 VFLALVVWGHFRM
+556 AFIALIILGHFRRS
-569 KAKNV
+569 KGNESV
-574 PS
+574 

>member
-1 MKIDREELV
+1 MKIDREELA
-10 RATEAGGLKKY
+10 RATEAGGWEKY
-21 KTYAR
+21 KTFAK

-61 QLFAM
+61 QLLAM
-66 ILGVVMLCA
+66 ILGVIMLCA
-75 ISYVTLSTGRS
+75 ISYITLSTGRS
-86 PFEAMRTEINPVL
+86 PFEAMRNEINPVL

-129 LFPEAFADGGAV
+129 LFPEAFADGG
-141 SEFMVVIQ
+141 
-149 NLFPDAFADEGTGS
+149 DGS
-163 KFLVSGIIFI
+163 KFLVSGIIFL

-216 SSEDFNLLSALSG
+216 SAEDFNLLGALSG
-229 FIPDLSILWKPA
+229 FIPDLSILWQPA
-241 EVFLPMLEKID
+241 EVFLPILEKIE
-252 QAGVRSFWTEEIVN
+252 QADLRAFWTEEIVN

-271 MVAAAA
+271 MVGAAA

-304 AMFDLSTGMVIPYVL
+304 AIFDLSTGMVIPYVL

-330 MFHGKPY
+330 MFHGQPY
-337 DGLLEDKNG
+337 DGLLEEKDG

-353 SAGAKDFN
+353 SAGINDFN
-361 KLLER
+361 KLIDR
-366 RKNSSPEFA
+366 RKNAIEGSEI
-375 SLEISQPETRLAA
+375 LEVGQVETRLAA

-403 ALSGDSSFSNI
+403 AISGDVSFSNV

-442 LGAPHG
+442 LGAQHG
-448 GGVHKAG
+448 GKVHKAG
-455 ILTGLFGAFWPIFW
+455 ILTGLFGVFWPVFW

-477 AVVTSTFGYILFPI
+477 AVVTSTFGYVLFPI
-491 ACLGFFLMMNSS
+491 ACLAFFLMMNSS
-503 RLLKE
+503 RLLKD
-508 DLPKGG
+508 DLPKGNS
-514 QRLVWNLLLGT
+514 RVVWNLLLGT

-537 ATTKTLPNS
+537 ATTKTLPNG
-546 DFPIGTVGLC
+546 FPIGTVGLG
-556 VFLALVVWGHFRM
+556 VFLALVAWAHLRM
-569 KAKNV
+569 KNKAT
-574 PS
+574 S

>member
-1 MKIDREELV
+1 MKIDREQLA
-10 RATEAGGLKKY
+10 RATEAGGWEKY
-21 KTYAR
+21 KTFAK

-61 QLFAM
+61 QLLAM
-66 ILGVVMLCA
+66 ILGVIMLCA
-75 ISYVTLSTGRS
+75 ISYITLSTGRS
-86 PFEAMRTEINPVL
+86 PFEAMRNEINPVL

-129 LFPEAFADGGAV
+129 LFPEAFADGG
-141 SEFMVVIQ
+141 
-149 NLFPDAFADEGTGS
+149 DGS
-163 KFLVSGIIFI
+163 KFLVSGIIFL

-216 SSEDFNLLSALSG
+216 SAEDFNLLGALSG
-229 FIPDLSILWKPA
+229 FIPDLSILWQPA
-241 EVFLPMLEKID
+241 EVFLPILEKIE
-252 QAGVRSFWTEEIVN
+252 QADLRAFWTEEIVN

-271 MVAAAA
+271 MVGAAA

-304 AMFDLSTGMVIPYVL
+304 AIFDLSTGMVIPYVL

-330 MFHGKPY
+330 MFHGQPY
-337 DGLLEDKNG
+337 DGLLEEKDG

-353 SAGAKDFN
+353 SAGINDFN
-361 KLLER
+361 KLIDR
-366 RKNSSPEFA
+366 RKNAVEGSE
-375 SLEISQPETRLAA
+375 SLGVGQVETRLAA

-403 ALSGDSSFSNI
+403 AISGDVSFSNV

-442 LGAPHG
+442 LGAQHG
-448 GGVHKAG
+448 GKVHKAG
-455 ILTGLFGAFWPIFW
+455 ILTGLFGVFWPVFW

-477 AVVTSTFGYILFPI
+477 AVVTSTFGYVLFPI
-491 ACLGFFLMMNSS
+491 ACLAFFLMMNSS
-503 RLLKE
+503 RLLKD
-508 DLPKGG
+508 DLPKGNS
-514 QRLVWNLLLGT
+514 RVVWNLLLGT

-537 ATTKTLPNS
+537 ATTKTLPNG
-546 DFPIGTVGLC
+546 FPIGTVGLG
-556 VFLALVVWGHFRM
+556 VFLALVAWAHLRM
-569 KAKNV
+569 KNKAT
-574 PS
+574 S

>member
-1 MKIDREELV
+1 MKIDREELA
-10 RATEAGGLKKY
+10 RATEAGGWEKY
-21 KTYAR
+21 KTFAR

-61 QLFAM
+61 QLLAM
-66 ILGVVMLCA
+66 ILGVIMLCA
-75 ISYVTLSTGRS
+75 ISYITLSTGRS
-86 PFEAMRTEINPVL
+86 PFEAMRNEINPVL

-129 LFPEAFADGGAV
+129 LFPEAFADGG
-141 SEFMVVIQ
+141 
-149 NLFPDAFADEGTGS
+149 NGS
-163 KFLVSGIIFI
+163 KFLVSGIIFL

-216 SSEDFNLLSALSG
+216 SAEDFNLLGALSG
-229 FIPDLSILWKPA
+229 FIPDLSILWQPA
-241 EVFLPMLEKID
+241 EVFLPILEKIE
-252 QAGVRSFWTEEIVN
+252 QADLRAFWTEEIVN

-271 MVAAAA
+271 MVGAAA

-289 YSMLSKKWGREHRGL
+289 YSMLSKKWGKEHRGL
-304 AMFDLSTGMVIPYVL
+304 AIFDLSTGMVIPYVL

-330 MFHGKPY
+330 MFHGQPY
-337 DGLLEDKNG
+337 DGLLEEKDG

-353 SAGAKDFN
+353 SAGINDFN
-361 KLLER
+361 KLIDR
-366 RKNSSPEFA
+366 RKNTVEGSA
-375 SLEISQPETRLAA
+375 SLEVGQAETQLAA

-403 ALSGDSSFSNI
+403 ALSGDASFSNM

-442 LGAPHG
+442 LGTEHG
-448 GGVHKAG
+448 GTVHKAG
-455 ILTGLFGAFWPIFW
+455 ILTGLFGVFWPVFW
-469 DGGSKAYL
+469 DGGSKAYF
-477 AVVTSTFGYILFPI
+477 AVVTSTFGYVLFPI
-491 ACLGFFLMMNSS
+491 ASLAFFLMMNSS

-508 DLPKGG
+508 DLPKGNT
-514 QRLVWNLLLGT
+514 RLVWNLLLGT

-537 ATTKTLPNS
+537 ATTKTLPNG
-546 DFPIGTVGLC
+546 FPIGTIGLG
-556 VFLALVVWGHFRM
+556 VFLALVAWAHLRM
-569 KAKNV
+569 KNKTV
-574 PS
+574 

>member
-1 MKIDREELV
+1 MKIDREELA
-10 RATEAGGLKKY
+10 RATEAGGWEKY
-21 KTYAR
+21 KTFAK

-61 QLFAM
+61 QLLAM
-66 ILGVVMLCA
+66 ILGVIMLCA
-75 ISYVTLSTGRS
+75 ISYITLSTGRS
-86 PFEAMRTEINPVL
+86 PFEAMRNEINPVL

-129 LFPEAFADGGAV
+129 LFPEAFADGG
-141 SEFMVVIQ
+141 
-149 NLFPDAFADEGTGS
+149 NGS
-163 KFLVSGIIFI
+163 KFLVSGIIFL

-216 SSEDFNLLSALSG
+216 SAEDFNLLGALSG
-229 FIPDLSILWKPA
+229 FIPDLSILWQPA
-241 EVFLPMLEKID
+241 EVFLPILEKIE
-252 QAGVRSFWTEEIVN
+252 QADLRAFWTEEIVN

-271 MVAAAA
+271 MVGAAA

-289 YSMLSKKWGREHRGL
+289 YSMLSKKWGKEHRGL
-304 AMFDLSTGMVIPYVL
+304 AIFDLSTGMVIPYVL

-330 MFHGKPY
+330 MFHGQPY
-337 DGLLEDKNG
+337 DGLLEEKDG

-353 SAGAKDFN
+353 SAGINDFN
-361 KLLER
+361 KLIDR
-366 RKNSSPEFA
+366 RKNTVEGSE
-375 SLEISQPETRLAA
+375 SLEVGQAETQLAA

-403 ALSGDSSFSNI
+403 ALSGDASFSNM

-442 LGAPHG
+442 LGTEHG
-448 GGVHKAG
+448 GTVHKAG
-455 ILTGLFGAFWPIFW
+455 ILTGLFGVFWPVFW

-477 AVVTSTFGYILFPI
+477 AVVTSTFGYVLFPI
-491 ACLGFFLMMNSS
+491 ASLAFFLMMNSS

-508 DLPKGG
+508 DLPKGNS
-514 QRLVWNLLLGT
+514 RLVWNLLLGT

-537 ATTKTLPNS
+537 ATTKTLPNG
-546 DFPIGTVGLC
+546 FPIGTVGLG
-556 VFLALVVWGHFRM
+556 VFLALVAWAHLRM
-569 KAKNV
+569 KNKTV
-574 PS
+574 

>member
-10 RATEAGGLKKY
+10 RATEAGGFNKY

-61 QLFAM
+61 QLIAM

-129 LFPEAFADGGAV
+129 LFPEAFTDGGMGA
-141 SEFMVVIQ
+141 
-149 NLFPDAFADEGTGS
+149 
-163 KFLVSGIIFI
+163 KFLVSGLIFL

-203 VLCFMGVVLKIST
+203 VLCFMAVVLKIST
-216 SSEDFNLLSALSG
+216 SSADFNLLGALNG
-229 FIPDLSILWKPA
+229 FIPDLSILTTPGD
-241 EVFLPMLEKID
+241 VFLPLLKEIEH
-252 QAGVRSFWTEEIVN
+252 AGIREFWTAQIVD
-266 TQRMR
+266 TQRER
-271 MVAAAA
+271 MVGAAA

-304 AMFDLSTGMVIPYVL
+304 AIFDLSTGMVIPYVL

-330 MFHGKPY
+330 MFHGQPY
-337 DGLLEDKNG
+337 DGLLVEENG
-346 QVVLVES
+346 KVLVVED
-353 SAGAKDFN
+353 SAGAKDFT
-361 KLLER
+361 KLISK
-366 RKNSSPEFA
+366 RKGAAPELSDLQVGPA
-375 SLEISQPETRLAA
+375 ETRLAA
-388 MLVPRNT
+388 MLVPRST
-395 ANFAKSLS
+395 ANFANSLS
-403 ALSGDSSFSNI
+403 ALSGEGSVSQF

-442 LGAPHG
+442 LGATHG
-448 GGVHKAG
+448 GSVHKAG
-455 ILTGLFGAFWPIFW
+455 ILTGLFGVFWPVFW

-477 AVVTSTFGYILFPI
+477 AVVTSTFGYVLFPI
-491 ACLGFFLMMNSS
+491 ACLAFFLMMNSS
-503 RLLKE
+503 RLLKD
-508 DLPKGG
+508 DLPRGG
-514 QRLVWNLLLGT
+514 QRLVWNVLLGT

-556 VFLALVVWGHFRM
+556 AFIALIIWGHFRRSRGNES
-569 KAKNV
+569 A
-574 PS
+574 

>member
-10 RATEAGGLKKY
+10 RASQAGGFKKY

-61 QLFAM
+61 QLLAM

-86 PFEAMRTEINPVL
+86 PFEAMRTEVNPVL

-129 LFPEAFADGGAV
+129 LFPEVFADGG
-141 SEFMVVIQ
+141 
-149 NLFPDAFADEGTGS
+149 TGE
-163 KFLVSGIIFI
+163 KFLVSGLIFI
-173 AVTAIT
+173 VVTAIT
-179 LCYGNEGVGIK
+179 LCYGRDGVGIK

-203 VLCFMGVVLKIST
+203 VLCFMGVVLKIS
-216 SSEDFNLLSALSG
+216 SSSADFNLLIALRG
-229 FIPDLSILWKPA
+229 FIPDLSILTEPGD
-241 EVFLPMLEKID
+241 VFLPLLKEID
-252 QAGVRSFWTEEIVN
+252 NAGVREFWSEKIVN
-266 TQRMR
+266 IQRER
-271 MVAAAA
+271 MVGAAA

-304 AMFDLSTGMVIPYVL
+304 AIFDLSTGMVIPYVL
-319 AVSCVVIASAY
+319 AVSCVVLASAY
-330 MFHGKPY
+330 MFHGQPY
-337 DGLLEDKNG
+337 DGLLVEEDG
-346 QVVLVES
+346 QVRLVED
-353 SAGAKDFN
+353 SAGARDFD
-361 KLLER
+361 KLIAG
-366 RKNSSPEFA
+366 RKGADPEF
-375 SLEISQPETRLAA
+375 SELEVGQAETRLAA
-388 MLVPRNT
+388 MLVPRT
-395 ANFAKSLS
+395 TGNFANSLS
-403 ALSGDSSFSNI
+403 ALSGEGSVSQF

-442 LGAPHG
+442 LGVAHG
-448 GGVHKAG
+448 GSVHKAG
-455 ILTGLFGAFWPIFW
+455 ILTGLFGVFWPVFW

-514 QRLVWNLLLGT
+514 QRLLWNFLLGT

-556 VFLALVVWGHFRM
+556 AFIALIIWGHFRRS
-569 KAKNV
+569 KGNESV
-574 PS
+574 